1 MAAQLAPPQN
11 PLPQKG
17 KIAPDFTLLTDAGE
31 PLTLSSLRGKPVVL
45 FFYPKDD
52 TPVCTAEACE
62 LRDAFPMFNA
72 SDAVILGLSPDTVG
86 KHVRFRSKFGLPYQ
100 LLADTEHEVAEL
112 YGVWGEKS
120 LFGHR
125 YMGINRTTFVID
137 AKGKVAHVFE
147 KVKARGHAD
156 EIFAEIQ
163 KLR

>member
-1 MAAQLAPPQN
+1 MAN
-11 PLPQKG
+11 PLCC
-17 KIAPDFTLLTDAGE
+17 
-31 PLTLSSLRGKPVVL
+31 

-52 TPVCTAEACE
+52 TPVCSAEACE
-62 LRDAFPMFNA
+62 LRDAYSMFDKA
-72 SDAVILGLSPDTVG
+72 DAVILGISPDTVK

-100 LLADTEHEVAEL
+100 LLADTEHQVAEL

-125 YMGINRTTFVID
+125 YMGVLRTTFVID
-137 AKGKVAHVFE
+137 ARGKVACVFE
-147 KVKARGHAD
+147 KVKANGHAE